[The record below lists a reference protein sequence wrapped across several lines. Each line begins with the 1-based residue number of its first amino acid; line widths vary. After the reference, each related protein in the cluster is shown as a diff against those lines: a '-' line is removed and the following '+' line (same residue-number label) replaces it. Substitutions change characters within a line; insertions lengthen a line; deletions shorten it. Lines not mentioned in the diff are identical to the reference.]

1 MKRYTYKSKSL
12 LHRER
17 VSAPG
22 TKRTERGSVTI
33 EASIGIPL
41 FLLAAVCLIW
51 MIEVRSIRISV
62 ANASLN
68 AAKSAAEDTA
78 VIPVLNTV
86 RLKSDIVELIGED
99 RIARSIIRGGSSGI
113 SCWKSYVS
121 PFTGDMEIT
130 VEYEVQLP
138 IPLFGSPSAKQ
149 RETFTLSAW
158 TGSGDSG
165 RGDGDDPEIVYVTD
179 NRSVYH
185 EDPHCTHL
193 RLTIRFVPADGLDA
207 MRNVWGSRYHAC
219 DKCVFG
225 QAMTGVYITE
235 DGNKYHNSLSCSGL
249 KRTVRA
255 VKRSEITGMGGC
267 SRCSG

>member
-1 MKRYTYKSKSL
+1 MIQHRYKSISRL
-12 LHRER
+12 LNER

-22 TKRTERGSVTI
+22 TKQGSVTV

-62 ANASLN
+62 ANASLS

-86 RLKSDIVELIGED
+86 RLKSDIVALMGEERIG
-99 RIARSIIRGGSSGI
+99 RSIIVGGSSGI
-113 SCWKSYVS
+113 SCWKSYIS

-130 VEYEVQLP
+130 VEYQVQLP
-138 IPLFGSPSAKQ
+138 VPLFGSPLAEQKES
-149 RETFTLSAW
+149 FSLSAW
-158 TGSGDSG
+158 TGSSNTGQENGGDS
-165 RGDGDDPEIVYVTD
+165 DIVYITD
-179 NRSVYH
+179 NGTVYH
-185 EDPHCTHL
+185 EDPRCTYL
-193 RLTIRFVPADGLDA
+193 ELTIRFVPADELDY
-207 MRNVWGSRYHAC
+207 MRNAWGSRYQAC

-235 DGNKYHNSLSCSGL
+235 DGTKYHNSLSCSGL
-249 KRTVRA
+249 KRTVHA
-255 VKRSEITGMGGC
+255 VERSEVEGMGGC
-267 SRCSG
+267 IRCSG